1 MAEIIL
7 TQAEADALLAM
18 DKHTEDDS
26 PVLLP
31 VGGQKFAVKLTSR
44 DGREKFFLDLSRG
57 RIDLR
62 RVKFQNRARNVLRLA
77 RLDLSGRPHRNPD
90 GEEVP
95 APHLH
100 FYCEGFGDKWAK
112 PLPKDMFPNGENEL
126 NLLEDFMRFCNIRD
140 ATAVQLHLM

>member
-77 RLDLSGRPHRNPD
+77 RLDLSGRPHRNPN
-90 GEEVP
+90 GEDVP
-95 APHLH
+95 TPHLH
-100 FYCEGFGDKWAK
+100 LYCEGFDDKWAE
-112 PLPKDMFPNGENEL
+112 PLPNDNFPDLENEL
-126 NLLEDFMRFCNIRD
+126 NLLEDFMRFCNIRS
-140 ATAVQLHLM
+140 TPEVQMNLL